1 MARRRRMA
9 AGLESLADLAR
20 KCAILERELVVQRQ
34 ALEKLK
40 QMGAPRR
47 DVLDASSPAVRRT
60 A

>member
-9 AGLESLADLAR
+9 AGLESLEDLAR

-47 DVLDASSPAVRRT
+47 AVLDASSPAVRRT